1 SDEDSQLLARRLMA
15 AASGMD
21 EAPITTIHGFALRA
35 TQESAF
41 ESVLPFDRGEQID
54 DAAGRV
60 EPATDYWRRQVIGQR
75 PEVAQPF
82 CDLWPSPDDLEK
94 EIRDYLIRAHTRIA
108 GPEHDEIVKRAVA
121 LRKLWKKGKTRLKA
135 DLKTFVEAGRL
146 NKKELKV
153 ALEKHNSD
161 IDAFLSEIDAALSVS
176 STAVPA
182 LPAWAVHLAD
192 SRQFSARGNAAK
204 QAAATFV
211 ATELVRKLVAFQPL
225 YKLDAVRQA
234 KHQIS
239 SIAARRKQE
248 RRQFSFDDMIG
259 ALHEAITHPESGQ
272 ALADALHKAW
282 PWALVDEFQDTDPLQ
297 YEILRRIYAKRTH
310 GGLMLIGDPK
320 QAIYGFRSGDIF
332 AYLQA
337 VDDVADRYG
346 LTTNFRSTRGLL
358 NAFAAIFKAPGKEAF
373 LVADIEFH
381 DVLPGPHADDR
392 TLTIE
397 GAPVPPFTLWPFA
410 DAKNSAKS
418 KIHPAIV
425 NATVSRITRLL
436 SDNAQAKFV
445 TATDGTETSR
455 TVQPRD
461 IAVLVN
467 TNREAAWMQR
477 ELSANGIASVCL
489 HQQCVFEADETQEAN
504 DLRKLLRAAA
514 SPTDEGLVRTAL
526 CTPLLGFHLRDMV
539 RLAGEHT
546 EWQTTLDRFQSAHA
560 RWQSTGVLSMLYSF
574 LQSAAPRLLA
584 CDNGDRRMSNYMQLA
599 ELLATA
605 ESETFGMTGLIG
617 WLRDT
622 IAEAS
627 AAGEQAQL
635 RLESDEALVRIVTVH
650 RAKGLQYPIVF
661 LPFAPWL
668 GAGGKPDQPAFY
680 FHEKG
685 QAYLCPVLLDEA
697 HKRQSVREAR
707 AEGLRLLYVALTRAE
722 QAVFMPWGLANSAQ
736 NGALAGLLV
745 RDLLGNME
753 TWYWSGNCNPLDEAA
768 IRKAIATLTSSCNS
782 IEVELLPVK
791 DESAAF
797 SPPLQAL
804 PGRARTDLPQRRP
817 PWGTY
822 SFSRLVRYSGAAL
835 ASRGASD
842 EAASEVE
849 QIADGPAQFN
859 MQGAA
864 FGNALHDVLEKAEL
878 ANWPGPTQTPAVEHG
893 RLILHCLRR
902 HGFVVDETD
911 SDDGAIANCA
921 RLVSNT
927 LHTPLPGIGTLAVV
941 PAAQRVAEM
950 EFMMR
955 LGGMSPDAVIRLL
968 DWHGYGSPLSLTER
982 SEALTGL
989 MHGFIDLV
997 VESGGRYYVIDYKT
1011 NNLGLGAEAYAIDN
1025 LRNAMRLRHYDLQYL
1040 IYVVSLHRYL
1050 GIRIPGYTPETHL
1063 GGVRYLFMRGMSPD
1077 AGARGIF
1084 SDRPDPE
1091 FIRLLDAAFD
1101 GQARAA

>member
-1 SDEDSQLLARRLMA
+1 
-15 AASGMD
+15 
-21 EAPITTIHGFALRA
+21 
-35 TQESAF
+35 
-41 ESVLPFDRGEQID
+41 
-54 DAAGRV
+54 
-60 EPATDYWRRQVIGQR
+60 
-75 PEVAQPF
+75 
-82 CDLWPSPDDLEK
+82 
-94 EIRDYLIRAHTRIA
+94 
-108 GPEHDEIVKRAVA
+108 
-121 LRKLWKKGKTRLKA
+121 
-135 DLKTFVEAGRL
+135 
-146 NKKELKV
+146 
-153 ALEKHNSD
+153 
-161 IDAFLSEIDAALSVS
+161 
-176 STAVPA
+176 
-182 LPAWAVHLAD
+182 
-192 SRQFSARGNAAK
+192 
-204 QAAATFV
+204 
-211 ATELVRKLVAFQPL
+211 
-225 YKLDAVRQA
+225 
-234 KHQIS
+234 
-239 SIAARRKQE
+239 
-248 RRQFSFDDMIG
+248 
-259 ALHEAITHPESGQ
+259 
-272 ALADALHKAW
+272 
-282 PWALVDEFQDTDPLQ
+282 
-297 YEILRRIYAKRTH
+297 
-310 GGLMLIGDPK
+310 
-320 QAIYGFRSGDIF
+320 
-332 AYLQA
+332 
-337 VDDVADRYG
+337 
-346 LTTNFRSTRGLL
+346 
-358 NAFAAIFKAPGKEAF
+358 
-373 LVADIEFH
+373 
-381 DVLPGPHADDR
+381 
-392 TLTIE
+392 
-397 GAPVPPFTLWPFA
+397 
-410 DAKNSAKS
+410 
-418 KIHPAIV
+418 
-425 NATVSRITRLL
+425 
-436 SDNAQAKFV
+436 
-445 TATDGTETSR
+445 
-455 TVQPRD
+455 
-461 IAVLVN
+461 
-467 TNREAAWMQR
+467 
-477 ELSANGIASVCL
+477 
-489 HQQCVFEADETQEAN
+489 
-504 DLRKLLRAAA
+504 
-514 SPTDEGLVRTAL
+514 
-526 CTPLLGFHLRDMV
+526 
-539 RLAGEHT
+539 
-546 EWQTTLDRFQSAHA
+546 
-560 RWQSTGVLSMLYSF
+560 
-574 LQSAAPRLLA
+574 
-584 CDNGDRRMSNYMQLA
+584 
-599 ELLATA
+599 
-605 ESETFGMTGLIG
+605 
-617 WLRDT
+617 
-622 IAEAS
+622 
-627 AAGEQAQL
+627 
-635 RLESDEALVRIVTVH
+635 
-650 RAKGLQYPIVF
+650 
-661 LPFAPWL
+661 
-668 GAGGKPDQPAFY
+668 
-680 FHEKG
+680 
-685 QAYLCPVLLDEA
+685 
-697 HKRQSVREAR
+697 
-707 AEGLRLLYVALTRAE
+707 VALTRAE